1 MSANETT
8 KLDSNGGPIFRRPDL
23 SHEEFAT
30 AWHRHGQLCTPW
42 CLNSGVW
49 EYIQIHMPSPS
60 TSKGNPES
68 TSTSEAAD
76 ETIESKARRI
86 LEQADGVAI
95 MRRYQVPADEGKQY
109 FESVILA
116 DERRFL
122 HDESGAGAKRAYSA
136 LSASV
141 ASARNSKQ
149 LLQYAQSTEYYAIKA
164 LHVDVWREMALR
176 MGGVEYVKIRDGK
189 DVGGGAIWDEWKRVE
204 KEKEEAKIRA

>member
-8 KLDSNGGPIFRRPDL
+8 RLDSNGGPIFRRPDL

-60 TSKGNPES
+60 ASNGNPAS
-68 TSTSEAAD
+68 ASTSED
-76 ETIESKARRI
+76 TIESKARRI

-109 FESVILA
+109 FESVILP

-122 HDESGAGAKRAYSA
+122 HDESGAGAVRGNPPVYD
-136 LSASV
+136 V
-141 ASARNSKQ
+141 P
-149 LLQYAQSTEYYAIKA
+149 A

-176 MGGVEYVKIRDGK
+176 MGGVEYVNIRDGK
-189 DVGGGAIWDEWKRVE
+189 DVAGGAIWDEWKRVE
-204 KEKEEAKIRA
+204 REKEEAKTRA